1 MMVADFIF
9 FMFAAVVVV
18 SALMVIT
25 VRNAVHSVLFLALT
39 FFSTAGLFVL
49 LQAEFLAAILVMV
62 YMGAVAILFLFVVMM
77 LDIDFTTL
85 RKGARE
91 HLPLGLTVGLVILL
105 EVVAIGMGFH
115 QSPESAAAAAALEP
129 MNNTMELGKLLYTKY
144 LFPFEV
150 ISLIL
155 LVALIGAVAL
165 TLRQRKDAKR
175 QDIHQQL
182 ARKREDAVQL
192 KKVSS
197 GEGA

>member
-9 FMFAAVVVV
+9 FMFATVVAV
-18 SALMVIT
+18 SALLVVT

-39 FFSTAGLFVL
+39 FFSTAGLFVML
-49 LQAEFLAAILVMV
+49 EAEFLAAILVMV

-85 RKGARE
+85 RKGARD
-91 HLPLGLTVGLVILL
+91 HLPLGLLVGLIILV
-105 EVVAIGMGFH
+105 EIIAIGLGFH
-115 QSPESAAAAAALEP
+115 HQPQAAAGATPEGL
-129 MNNTMELGKLLYTKY
+129 NNTMELGKLLYTKY
-144 LFPFEV
+144 LYPFEI

-155 LVALIGAVAL
+155 LVALIGAVSL
-165 TLRQRKDAKR
+165 TLRKRKDAKR

-182 ARKREDAVQL
+182 ARRRDEAVEL